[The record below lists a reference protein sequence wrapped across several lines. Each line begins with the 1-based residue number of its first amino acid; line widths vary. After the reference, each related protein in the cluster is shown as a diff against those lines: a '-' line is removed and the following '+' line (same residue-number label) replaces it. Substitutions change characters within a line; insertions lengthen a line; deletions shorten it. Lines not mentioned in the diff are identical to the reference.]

1 MATAASNHPVPRSHE
16 ASLARGLSLALVAL
30 LGMGGINGCRD
41 AGDKRPDVTRSDAT
55 AKVPS
60 AQAQAATS
68 GSVVLE
74 AAARKRAGIETQ
86 TLTAGTGAD
95 LVHVPGMLIAD
106 PTRVTTLQAPIS
118 GRLTA
123 LPGAQWPGYGERVAP
138 GAMLA
143 QVSDARPLTAE
154 RGGTVTRVGAQP
166 GELVQA
172 GQVLLELTD
181 FSAPLARVIW
191 RADAPVPAPPT
202 VQIAPLAAVGAGSS
216 KSRWI
221 TAHLVG
227 PAADADSL
235 THWPMYLYRAPRG
248 WPGAAPGTPVIVAVA
263 GSGAPSRGLF
273 VPAAAVVQWEG
284 LAWVYIEGREAQARD
299 DSARHPVG
307 GSDDHAEHTT
317 YVRERV
323 DTSHPVDGGWLVASQ
338 PDDAGLARG
347 DLVVVRGA
355 QQLLSEEFK
364 SRANT
369 GDEDEQ

>member
-1 MATAASNHPVPRSHE
+1 MP
-16 ASLARGLSLALVAL
+16 RGLSLALGAL
-30 LGMGGINGCRD
+30 LFLGGISSCRD
-41 AGDKRPDVTRSDAT
+41 AGDKRADETRSDAT
-55 AKVPS
+55 TKVSSVQP
-60 AQAQAATS
+60 QRATS

-74 AAARKRAGIETQ
+74 AAARDRAGIETR
-86 TLTAGTGAD
+86 TLAAGSGAD
-95 LVHVPGMLIAD
+95 FVRVPGTLIAD

-123 LPGAQWPGYGERVAP
+123 VAGARWPGYGERVAP
-138 GAMLA
+138 GAILA
-143 QVSDARPLTAE
+143 QVSDARPLSAE

-191 RADAPVPAPPT
+191 RADAPVPAPST
-202 VQIAPLAAVGAGSS
+202 VQIAPLAAASAASS
-216 KSRWI
+216 KSPWV

-235 THWPMYLYRAPRG
+235 THLPMYLYRAPRG

-263 GSGAPSRGLF
+263 GSGAPSHGVF

-284 LAWVYIEGREAQARD
+284 LAWVYIEDHAAESRE
-299 DSARHPVG
+299 DSAGHPVG
-307 GSDDHAEHTT
+307 SAGDHAARTT
-317 YVRERV
+317 YVREHV

-338 PDDAGLARG
+338 PDAAGLARG
-347 DLVVVRGA
+347 GLVVVRGA